1 MTTSTTK
8 MFLTTFL
15 DDDFDDGYDSDV
27 DNHDHQVIGKR
38 TLPGSEKKFYFNP
51 SGELSSIVVT
61 VNQ

>member
-1 MTTSTTK
+1 